1 MPRQRTRTPEVADGI
16 AAAALEIVRAEGAD
30 GLTTRRAAAAAGT
43 NIAALGQLFGNR
55 DGLVNAVA
63 LRGFALL
70 VETLPRAEG
79 APRDVLAAWADAYRR
94 FAADEPALVDLM
106 FARPLSGPIPP
117 EHPVHECRRVLVE
130 AFGALTGCTDTADVE
145 AIALGFGALLEGL
158 ATKDRHGLLGTTAD
172 ARDRAWRLAVAA
184 YADGAAG

>member
-43 NIAALGQLFGNR
+43 NIAALGQLFGGR

-70 VETLPRAEG
+70 VERLPRADG
-79 APRDVLAAWADAYRR
+79 APREVLTACARAYRS
-94 FAADEPALVDLM
+94 FAADEPALVDVM
-106 FARPLSGPIPP
+106 FARPLTGPIPP
-117 EHPVHECRRVLVE
+117 EHPVHECRRVLVD
-130 AFGALTGCTDTADVE
+130 AFAALAASADRGDVE
-145 AIALGFGALLEGL
+145 ALALGFGALLEGL
-158 ATKDRHGLLGTTAD
+158 ATKDRHGLLGPTAA
-172 ARDRAWRLAVAA
+172 ARDRAWTLAVAA
-184 YADGAAG
+184 YADGAAR